1 MLARVLDDGVDGA
14 LLRYRT
20 LRAPRVRGIASRARQ
35 FGQMA
40 LMRGRLATGAR
51 AAMFRATPQRYYD
64 ESWRTMIGGGV
75 DLVGSLGS
83 SGS

>member
-1 MLARVLDDGVDGA
+1 MLDSRPERAHVPHRLRLLDH
-14 LLRYRT
+14 LKL
-20 LRAPRVRGIASRARQ
+20 